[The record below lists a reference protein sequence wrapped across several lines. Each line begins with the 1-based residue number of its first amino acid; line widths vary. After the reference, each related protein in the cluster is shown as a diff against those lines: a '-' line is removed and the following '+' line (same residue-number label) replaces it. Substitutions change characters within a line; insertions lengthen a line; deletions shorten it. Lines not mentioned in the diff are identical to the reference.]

1 MRNNEMGMGV
11 VGVLRWGDGENRILQ
26 VRNGEN
32 RILQV
37 RNGSDRICIRVMVV
51 IEFAFA

>member
-1 MRNNEMGMGV
+1 MRN
-11 VGVLRWGDGENRILQ
+11 GENRILQ

-32 RILQV
+32 RILHS
-37 RNGSDRICIRVMVV
+37 RNGGYRIRIRVMVV